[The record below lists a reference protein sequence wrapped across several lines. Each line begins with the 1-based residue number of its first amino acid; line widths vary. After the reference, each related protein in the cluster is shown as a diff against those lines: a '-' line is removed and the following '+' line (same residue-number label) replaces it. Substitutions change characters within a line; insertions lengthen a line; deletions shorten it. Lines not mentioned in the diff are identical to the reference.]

1 MVEKSYRVRPIQKED
16 IQAVQTFLM
25 HQLKTLF
32 FQDNQGAITDDVWG
46 LEKMYLQPE
55 RNNLWVVFDQD
66 GKVVGTGAICTYN
79 DRIECMKGRYH
90 LPEIAEIGRCYVD
103 ETIRRQ
109 GIGSEIMA
117 AMVRFCQEKEYKKMY
132 LHTHHFLPGGFNF
145 WQKQGFEILIDDG
158 HDGGYETIHM
168 EKTL

>member
-1 MVEKSYRVRPIQKED
+1 MENFYKVRPIQKED
-16 IQAVQTFLM
+16 IQVVQAFLM

-32 FQDNQGAITDDVWG
+32 FQDKQGAITDDVWG

-117 AMVRFCQEKEYKKMY
+117 AMVKFCQEKEYKKMY

-168 EKTL
+168 EKIL

>member
-109 GIGSEIMA
+109 GIGSEIMV
-117 AMVRFCQEKEYKKMY
+117 AMVKFCQEKEYKKMY

-168 EKTL
+168 EKIL

>member
-55 RNNLWVVFDQD
+55 
-66 GKVVGTGAICTYN
+66 ICTE
-79 DRIECMKGRYH
+79 DSH
-90 LPEIAEIGRCYVD
+90 L
-103 ETIRRQ
+103 
-109 GIGSEIMA
+109 
-117 AMVRFCQEKEYKKMY
+117 
-132 LHTHHFLPGGFNF
+132 
-145 WQKQGFEILIDDG
+145 
-158 HDGGYETIHM
+158 
-168 EKTL
+168 

>member
-32 FQDNQGAITDDVWG
+32 FQDNQGAITDDVLG

-117 AMVRFCQEKEYKKMY
+117 AMVKFCQEKEYKKMY

-168 EKTL
+168 EKIL

>member
-117 AMVRFCQEKEYKKMY
+117 AMVKFCQEKEYKKMH

-168 EKTL
+168 EKIL

>member
-109 GIGSEIMA
+109 GIGSEIMV
-117 AMVRFCQEKEYKKMY
+117 AMVKFCQEKEYKKMY

>member
-32 FQDNQGAITDDVWG
+32 FQDNQGAITDDVLG

-109 GIGSEIMA
+109 GIGSEIMV
-117 AMVRFCQEKEYKKMY
+117 AMVKFCQEKEYKKMY

-168 EKTL
+168 EKIL

>member
-117 AMVRFCQEKEYKKMY
+117 AMVKFCQEKEYKKMY

-168 EKTL
+168 EKIL

>member
-1 MVEKSYRVRPIQKED
+1 MENFYKVRPIQKED
-16 IQAVQTFLM
+16 IQVVQAFLM

-32 FQDNQGAITDDVWG
+32 FQDKQGAITDDVLG
-46 LEKMYLQPE
+46 LEKMYLWPE
-55 RNNLWVVFDQD
+55 RNNLWAAFDQN
-66 GKVVGTGAICTYN
+66 GKVVGTGAICIYN
-79 DRIECMKGRYH
+79 DRIDCIKGRYH
-90 LPEIAEIGRCYVD
+90 LPETAEIGRCYVD
-103 ETIRRQ
+103 EMIRRQ

-117 AMVRFCQEKEYKKMY
+117 EMVKFCQEKEYKKMY

>member
-90 LPEIAEIGRCYVD
+90 LPETAEIGRCYVD

-109 GIGSEIMA
+109 GIGSEIMV
-117 AMVRFCQEKEYKKMY
+117 AMVKFCQEKEYKKMY

-168 EKTL
+168 EKIL

>member
-1 MVEKSYRVRPIQKED
+1 MGNSYTVQPIRKED
-16 IQAVQTFLM
+16 IQEVQTFLM
-25 HQLKTLF
+25 KQLKTLF
-32 FQDNQGAITDDVWG
+32 FQENLGAITTDVLG
-46 LEKMYLQPE
+46 LEKMYLQTE
-55 RNNLWVVFDQD
+55 RNNLWVAFSWN

-79 DRIECMKGRYH
+79 DRIECMRGRYH
-90 LPEIAEIGRCYVD
+90 LPETAEVGRCYVD

-117 AMVRFCQEKEYKKMY
+117 AMVKFCREKEYKKMY

-168 EKTL
+168 EKIL

>member
-168 EKTL
+168 EKIL

>member
-117 AMVRFCQEKEYKKMY
+117 AMVKFCQEKEYKKMY